1 MTRKCKDLSYQ
12 HYHSILLEKRPSVK
26 SKQETR
32 SKHKKISNILLS
44 KVFHH
49 GSSSKSKTV
58 SAQIVAVFF
67 VKGLR
72 LFFLILCTWNCAKRL
87 RLTFW
92 HVVGKKLYCT
102 FRSLFVSNMW
112 HDHSF
117 IKMARW
123 RLRKHLTILQIISD
137 FYHYQF
143 SSNTMENWRQTNTV
157 PRKSISSIHFSKTC
171 QVYLGLS
178 TPLLQ

>member
-92 HVVGKKLYCT
+92 HVVGKKLFCT
-102 FRSLFVSNMW
+102 FKSLFVSNMW

-123 RLRKHLTILQIISD
+123 RLRKTPYD
-137 FYHYQF
+137 FTDHF
-143 SSNTMENWRQTNTV
+143 RFLSL
-157 PRKSISSIHFSKTC
+157 SIHF
-171 QVYLGLS
+171 
-178 TPLLQ
+178 